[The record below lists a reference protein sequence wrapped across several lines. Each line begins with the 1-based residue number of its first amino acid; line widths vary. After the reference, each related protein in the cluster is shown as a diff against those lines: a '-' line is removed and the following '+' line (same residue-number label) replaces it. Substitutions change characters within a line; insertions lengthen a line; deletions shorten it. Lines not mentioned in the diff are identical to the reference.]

1 MALRHDRSGSTEN
14 QETEEDSLNIEKWC
28 ISRNRICTILPL
40 WAHYFNPSR
49 YVQIKLQ
56 VSKAIERTLIEQ
68 NLRYIEVT
76 TRFTDDFYRE
86 TAEKVE

>member
-1 MALRHDRSGSTEN
+1 M
-14 QETEEDSLNIEKWC
+14 
-28 ISRNRICTILPL
+28 
-40 WAHYFNPSR
+40 
-49 YVQIKLQ
+49 QIKLQ

-76 TRFTDDFYRE
+76 TRFTDGFYRE

>member
-1 MALRHDRSGSTEN
+1 MAVLRGLWPGGAVPFAST
-14 QETEEDSLNIEKWC
+14 
-28 ISRNRICTILPL
+28 PL
-40 WAHYFNPSR
+40 FV

-76 TRFTDDFYRE
+76 TRFTDGFYRE
-86 TAEKVE
+86 IAEKVE